1 MSTQPELAI
10 VIINY
15 RTHKMTCECL
25 ESLLSEISGLDVQV
39 IVVDNASEDD
49 SVNVLESWI
58 KDSGTNIIKL
68 IASAHNGGFAAGNN
82 IGISHISADNY
93 LLLNS
98 DTIVQSGA
106 IKLLLDSIK
115 TQQLAGLASP
125 RLEWLDGQPQQSCFN
140 LHTPISEFL
149 HAAKTGPLSHLFK
162 RYVVAKPVQDMLSYP
177 VWTSFACV
185 MIRGEVL
192 AQVGLL
198 DEGFF
203 MYFEDAEFCY
213 RATKAGWKIVNDP
226 RAHVV
231 HLRGG
236 SSPLKAQTR
245 LRKRLPKY
253 YFESRSRYF
262 YLLYGHAGLLTA
274 NVLWTVGALI
284 SSFRRLISS
293 SYLPDISEKQWRD
306 IWTNF
311 FNPLRDYTH
320 PDDYPKA

>member
-1 MSTQPELAI
+1 MNAQPELAI

-15 RTHKMTCECL
+15 RTHQMTCECL
-25 ESLLSEISGLDVQV
+25 ESLLPELASGDMKVL
-39 IVVDNASEDD
+39 VVDNASGDD
-49 SVNVLESWI
+49 SVNVLERWI
-58 KDSGTNIIKL
+58 KNSGTNKIQL
-68 IASAHNGGFAAGNN
+68 VASESNGGFAAGNN
-82 IGISHISADNY
+82 IGISYISANNY

-98 DTIVQSGA
+98 DTIVRAGA
-106 IKLLLDSIK
+106 IKLLLNTIK
-115 TQQLAGLASP
+115 TQQSAGLVSP
-125 RLEWLDGQPQQSCFN
+125 RLEWLDGQSQQSCFN

-149 HAAKTGPLSHLFK
+149 HAAKSGPLSNLFK
-162 RYVVAKPVQDMLSYP
+162 KYVVAKPVQDILSYSA
-177 VWTSFACV
+177 WTSFACV

-192 AQVGLL
+192 AEVGLL

-213 RATKAGWKIVNDP
+213 RVTKAGWKIVNDP

-262 YLLYGHAGLLTA
+262 YIIYGHAGLLLA
-274 NVLWTVGALI
+274 NILWTAGALI
-284 SSFRRLISS
+284 SGVRSLISS
-293 SYLPDISEKQWRD
+293 SYIPDISEKQWRD

-311 FNPLRDYTH
+311 FNPLKDYSH
-320 PDDYPKA
+320 PDDYPKT